1 MNGWLEAILL
11 AAFAAGLMGGA
22 HCAAMCGGI
31 VGAVCGPRADGG
43 TVAGQWRHALA
54 YNGGRIFSY
63 AVAGALAGALGQG
76 GLALRGG
83 PLAQQTLLFM
93 AGAVL
98 LIMALYL
105 AGVTP
110 IARGLEAVGSIAWRR
125 IQPYSR
131 WFLPVDSVPRALGL
145 GAVWG
150 WLPCGM
156 VYAVLLTAMAT
167 ADVRHGALVMLAF
180 GLGTLPNML
189 AIALLFGQFR
199 KFAALRPV
207 RLATGT
213 VIGGLGIFGILKA
226 MQPAAFAG
234 DGLLCYVLPGLG
246 SLLQ

>member
-11 AAFAAGLMGGA
+11 AAFVAGLMGGA

-31 VGAVCGPRADGG
+31 VGIVSTPRAASDR
-43 TVAGQWRHALA
+43 VIRQWRYALA

-83 PLAQQTLLFM
+83 PLAQQVLLFIAGATLLM
-93 AGAVL
+93 L
-98 LIMALYL
+98 ALYM

-110 IARGLEAVGSIAWRR
+110 IARGLEAAGSIVWRR

-131 WFLPVDSVPRALGL
+131 WFLPADSVPRALGL

-167 ADVRHGALVMLAF
+167 ADVRQGALVMLAF

-189 AIALLFGQFR
+189 ALALLFGQFR

-207 RLATGT
+207 RLATGM
-213 VIGGLGIFGILKA
+213 VIGGLGIFSILKA
-226 MQPAAFAG
+226 VQPAAFAR
-234 DGLLCYVLPGLG
+234 DGLLCYAIPGLSG
-246 SLLQ
+246 LLP

>member
-11 AAFAAGLMGGA
+11 AAFVAGLMGGA

-31 VGAVCGPRADGG
+31 VGAVCKPSTDGNAG
-43 TVAGQWRHALA
+43 GQWRHALA
-54 YNGGRIFSY
+54 YNGGRIVSY

-83 PLAQQTLLFM
+83 PLAQQMLLFIAGATLL
-93 AGAVL
+93 L
-98 LIMALYL
+98 MALYVG
-105 AGVTP
+105 GVTP
-110 IARGLEAVGSIAWRR
+110 VARGLEAAGSVVWRR

-167 ADVRHGALVMLAF
+167 ADARQGALVMLAF

-189 AIALLFGQFR
+189 AIAMLFGQFG
-199 KFAALRPV
+199 KVAALRPV
-207 RLATGT
+207 RLAAGI

-226 MQPAAFAG
+226 TQTAFAG
-234 DGLLCYVLPGLG
+234 DGLLCHAIPGLS
-246 SLLQ
+246 SLLP

>member
-1 MNGWLEAILL
+1 MNGWLQAMLL
-11 AAFAAGLMGGA
+11 AAFFAGVLGGA

-31 VGAVCGPRADGG
+31 VGAVCRPRSDAA
-43 TVAGQWRHALA
+43 TAAQWRQALA

-63 AVAGALAGALGQG
+63 TVAGALVAALGQG

-83 PLAQQTLLFM
+83 PLAQQVLLAM
-93 AGAVL
+93 AGATL
-98 LIMALYL
+98 LLMALYV

-110 IARGLEAVGSIAWRR
+110 VARALEAAGSVAWRR
-125 IQPYSR
+125 IQPCSR

-156 VYAVLLTAMAT
+156 VYAVLLTAAAT

-189 AIALLFGQFR
+189 AIALLSGQLR
-199 KFAALRPV
+199 KFSALRPV
-207 RLATGT
+207 RLAAGA
-213 VIGGLGIFGILKA
+213 VIGGLGVFGIVKA
-226 MQPAAFAG
+226 LQPAAFGG
-234 DGLLCYVLPGLG
+234 DGLLCHAVPALSG
-246 SLLQ
+246 LLQ

>member
-1 MNGWLEAILL
+1 MNAWLEAILL
-11 AAFAAGLMGGA
+11 AAFVAGLMGGA

-31 VGAVCGPRADGG
+31 VGAVCRPRADDNAG
-43 TVAGQWRHALA
+43 GQWRHALA

-63 AVAGALAGALGQG
+63 SVAGALAGALGQG

-83 PLAQQTLLFM
+83 PLAQQMLMFIAGATLL
-93 AGAVL
+93 L
-98 LIMALYL
+98 MALYV

-110 IARGLEAVGSIAWRR
+110 VARGLEAAGSVVWRR

-131 WFLPVDSVPRALGL
+131 WFLPADSVPRALGL

-167 ADVRHGALVMLAF
+167 ADARQGALVMLAF
-180 GLGTLPNML
+180 GLGTLPNIL
-189 AIALLFGQFR
+189 AIAMLFGQFG

-207 RLATGT
+207 RLAAGMI
-213 VIGGLGIFGILKA
+213 IGGLGIFGILKA
-226 MQPAAFAG
+226 TQPAFAS
-234 DGLLCYVLPGLG
+234 DGLLCHAIPGLG
-246 SLLQ
+246 SLLP